1 MITEAGAGAFLR
13 DLQLTGLDARMQSDF
28 VVFPYVIPLGPRVGE
43 SVRVGLQVPADFP
56 VTPPPGPHFCPRI
69 VHPAG
74 AIHPSPLGVDW
85 VYWSRPFP
93 NWRLTDRSVSAY
105 LAHIRALLAQL

>member
-1 MITEAGAGAFLR
+1 MITEAGAAAFLR
-13 DLQLTGLDARMQSDF
+13 DFQSIHVDARMRSDF
-28 VVFPYVIPLGPRVGE
+28 IVFSYVIPLGPRVGE
-43 SVRVGLQVPADFP
+43 EVQVGLQVPADYP
-56 VTPPPGPHFCPRI
+56 ATPPPGPHFCPRI

-74 AIHPSPLGVDW
+74 AVHASPLGPDW

-93 NWRLTDRSVSAY
+93 NWRLTDRSVRTY